1 MATGKEI
8 HSTGTGCIAPRV
20 VAASLLTLCMAFA
33 CSANALGQDSEA
45 LYREKC
51 SGCHSIGG
59 GDLVGP
65 DLARCATWPDS
76 ELEESIKRMEA
87 NTGPLTD
94 AEVNALKAYLKNAK
108 PKSDSAAKSS
118 SGTTSSVSSPGGKD
132 APSTSPASDANS
144 LKAAFG
150 ESSAEPASVE
160 NGRKLFWGDEAF
172 KNGGMSCIACHSVDG
187 NGGNMAPDLTGISK
201 KMAAPALVS
210 ACEHTPYK
218 VMKTAYKSHTILHQE
233 ALDLQAYFS
242 SLKEPHSQ
250 PKKPQVALIGC
261 GFAGVVF
268 AIIAFGYRGRNK
280 SVRSKLQRRD

>member
-1 MATGKEI
+1 MMFFMALACC
-8 HSTGTGCIAPRV
+8 SNVFAQD
-20 VAASLLTLCMAFA
+20 AASV
-33 CSANALGQDSEA
+33 
-45 LYREKC
+45 YKEKC

-94 AEVNALKAYLKNAK
+94 AEVNGLKAYLKNAK

-118 SGTTSSVSSPGGKD
+118 SGTSSSVSSPGGKD
-132 APSTSPASDANS
+132 ATNTSPATDANS
-144 LKAAFG
+144 FPAAAG
-150 ESSAEPASVE
+150 ESSAEPASAE
-160 NGRKLFWGDEAF
+160 IGRKLFWGDEAF
-172 KNGGMSCIACHSVDG
+172 KNGGLSCIACHSVDG
-187 NGGNMAPDLTGISK
+187 NGGNMAPDLTGISQ

-233 ALDLQAYFS
+233 ALDLQAYLS

-261 GFAGVVF
+261 GLAGVVF

-280 SVRSKLQRRD
+280 SARSKLQRRD